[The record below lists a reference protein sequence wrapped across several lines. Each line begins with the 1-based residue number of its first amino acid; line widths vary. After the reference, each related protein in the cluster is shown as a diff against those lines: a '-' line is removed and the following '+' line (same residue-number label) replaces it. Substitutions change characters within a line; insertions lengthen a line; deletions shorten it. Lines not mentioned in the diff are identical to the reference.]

1 MRKTMEKEIE
11 QWKAVKEDARYV
23 IYDLNNLLR
32 SETTRK
38 QVNELKNRSKKSLEE
53 LQVNSREMG
62 KGFGWKYVRKRER
75 KKDSKK

>member
-23 IYDLNNLLR
+23 IYDLNNLLS

-38 QVNELKNRSKKSLEE
+38 QVHELKNRSKKVLKNFKSIQEKWERDLGENMLE
-53 LQVNSREMG
+53 RES
-62 KGFGWKYVRKRER
+62 